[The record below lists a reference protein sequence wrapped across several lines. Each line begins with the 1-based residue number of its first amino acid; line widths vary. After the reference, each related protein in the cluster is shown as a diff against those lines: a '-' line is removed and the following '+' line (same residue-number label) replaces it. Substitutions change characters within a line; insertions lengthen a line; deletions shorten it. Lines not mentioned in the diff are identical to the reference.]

1 VSDPIQFLTQHGY
14 MLVFAFVLAD
24 QAGLPVPSLPV
35 VLAAG
40 ALAGA
45 GHLNLLAVFGLS
57 AAGAFLSDT
66 FWYELGRYRGGRV
79 LGFLCRLALEP
90 DACVRQTEES
100 FRRHGWRSLLVS
112 KFVPWLN
119 VVASP
124 VAGMM
129 GMSHLRFLFWN
140 GLGAV
145 LWAGTLVGVG
155 FFFRDE
161 LGRALTLLALLGK
174 WLLPVGLGLL
184 AAFLAA
190 KYIRRKRILR
200 RLRLARITADELK
213 QRLEAGE
220 QLVVVDLRNA
230 REFQQSPQTIPG
242 AMRLAP
248 SEIVRRHAEIPADR
262 DVVLYCT
269 CPDEASSA
277 QVALQ
282 LMRHGIQRV
291 RPLAGGLAAW
301 SEKGLPLSPLVIGAG

>member
-1 VSDPIQFLTQHGY
+1 VNDPIQFLTQHGY
-14 MLVFAFVLAD
+14 TLVFAFVLAD

-40 ALAGA
+40 ALAGV
-45 GHLNLLAVFGLS
+45 GHLNVGVVLALT

-66 FWYELGRYRGGRV
+66 LWYELGRYRGGRV
-79 LGFLCRLALEP
+79 LGFLCRLSLEP
-90 DACVRQTEES
+90 DVCVRQTEES

-129 GMSHLRFLFWN
+129 GMSRLQFLLWN
-140 GLGAV
+140 GLGAA
-145 LWAGTLVGVG
+145 LWAGTLVGFG
-155 FFFRDE
+155 FLFRDE
-161 LGRALTLLALLGK
+161 LGRAFVLLALLGK
-174 WLLPVGLGLL
+174 WLLPAGLALL

-190 KYIRRKRILR
+190 KYIRRRRILR

-213 QRLEAGE
+213 LRMEAGE

-230 REFQQSPQTIPG
+230 REFQQNPQTIPG
-242 AMRLAP
+242 ALKLAP
-248 SEIVRRHAEIPADR
+248 SDIVRRHAEIPPDR

-277 QVALQ
+277 QVALR

-291 RPLAGGLAAW
+291 RPLAGGLDAW
-301 SEKGLPLSPLVIGAG
+301 SEKGLPLSPLAIGAG

>member
-1 VSDPIQFLTQHGY
+1 
-14 MLVFAFVLAD
+14 MLVFVFVLAD
-24 QAGLPVPSLPV
+24 QAGLPLPSLPV

-79 LGFLCRLALEP
+79 LGFLCRLSLEP
-90 DACVRQTEES
+90 DVCVRQTEES
-100 FRRHGWRSLLVS
+100 FRRHGWRSLLVA

-124 VAGMM
+124 AAGMM
-129 GMSHLRFLFWN
+129 GMSRLRFLFWN
-140 GLGAV
+140 GLGAA

-161 LGRALTLLALLGK
+161 LGRALTLLALPGR
-174 WLLPVGLGLL
+174 WLLPVAFALPGV
-184 AAFLAA
+184 FLAA
-190 KYIRRKRILR
+190 KYIRRTRVMR
-200 RLRLARITADELK
+200 RLHLARITTDELR

-220 QLVVVDLRNA
+220 RMVIVDLRHA
-230 REFQQSPQTIPG
+230 RDFQENPLTIPG
-242 AMRLAP
+242 AIRLAP
-248 SEIVRRHAEIPADR
+248 SEIARRHAEIPLDR
-262 DVVLYCT
+262 EVVLCCT
-269 CPDEASSA
+269 CPDEGSSA
-277 QVALQ
+277 QVALR

-291 RPLAGGLAAW
+291 RPLAGGFEAW
-301 SEKGLPLSPLVIGAG
+301 SKRGLPLSPLETAAC